1 MPPRPNPKYRAPKSH
16 FAKRPPLTP
25 APAYTAPLQWTPPSS
40 PAPPN
45 MPLPNL
51 PPYSLPEPEPPALRW
66 SPLEGPSSRPN
77 FLPTFRANHPS
88 PPPTTASHL
97 IRDHCPMITWTRNL
111 PRNQPPRRY
120 CYLRHETLLLA
131 VLLILQLAVLVILG
145 TVLTHSDWRRCGD
158 GLTLPTHSTGL
169 EDVVSQASSDNLQ
182 LITPEP

>member
-1 MPPRPNPKYRAPKSH
+1 MPPRLNPKYPAPKSH
-16 FAKRPPLTP
+16 FARRPPPTP

-77 FLPTFRANHPS
+77 FLPTFRAN
-88 PPPTTASHL
+88 
-97 IRDHCPMITWTRNL
+97 
-111 PRNQPPRRY
+111 QPPRRY

-158 GLTLPTHSTGL
+158 GLTLP
-169 EDVVSQASSDNLQ
+169 
-182 LITPEP
+182 